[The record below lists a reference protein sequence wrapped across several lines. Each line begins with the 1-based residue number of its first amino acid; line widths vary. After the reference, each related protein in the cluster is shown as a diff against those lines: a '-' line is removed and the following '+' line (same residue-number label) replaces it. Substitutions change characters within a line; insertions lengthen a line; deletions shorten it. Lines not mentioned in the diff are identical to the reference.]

1 MRKLLLPLLLSFA
14 MTANAADAP
23 AGADEFKQGQTL
35 YDAGKQAEGL
45 AKLEAA
51 AEAGHAQALAM
62 LGWLYL
68 NTNEGLPERDAER
81 GIAYYRQAAEAG
93 SAEAANNLAI
103 HYTHAIGVPLDKTL
117 GLQWFLR
124 AAALGHAP
132 AMTSIGLFYETGTVV
147 PAYPAQAQDWYH
159 KAAKAGDAQGMYNL
173 GMFLARGVTG
183 PADVERGR
191 KWLEAAAAKGEPAAK
206 EALAKLDAGE
216 PLVPA
221 AAGPE
226 ADSEPAPEASTD
238 ADSE

>member
-1 MRKLLLPLLLSFA
+1 MRKLLLPLMLSLSLVA
-14 MTANAADAP
+14 TAADTP
-23 AGADEFKQGQTL
+23 AGEADFKQGQAL
-35 YDAGKQAEGL
+35 YDGGNQEEGL
-45 AKLEAA
+45 AKLLAA
-51 AEAGHAQALAM
+51 AEAGHVPAMAM

-68 NTNEGLPERDAER
+68 NTAEGLPQRDAEL
-81 GIAYYRQAAEAG
+81 GIRYYRQAAEAG

-103 HYTHAIGVPLDKTL
+103 HYTHGIGVPRDPTL

-124 AAALGHAP
+124 AASLGHAP

-147 PAYPAQAQDWYH
+147 PADPAQAQDWYH

-173 GMFLARGVTG
+173 GMFLARGVAG

-191 KWLEAAAAKGEPAAK
+191 KWLQAAADKGEPAAK

-226 ADSEPAPEASTD
+226 AGSEPAPETTAD
-238 ADSE
+238 ADSK

>member
-1 MRKLLLPLLLSFA
+1 MRKLLLPLLLSLA
-14 MTANAADAP
+14 LTANAADAP
-23 AGADEFKQGQTL
+23 DGAAEFKQGQSL

-51 AEAGHAQALAM
+51 ADAGHAPAMAM

-68 NTNEGLPERDAER
+68 NNSEGLPAPDAER

-93 SAEAANNLAI
+93 NAEAANNLAI
-103 HYTHAIGVPLDKTL
+103 HYTHAIGVPLDTTL

-124 AAALGHAP
+124 AASLGHAP

-147 PAYPAQAQDWYH
+147 PADPAQAQDWYH

-191 KWLEAAAAKGEPAAK
+191 KWLQAAADKGEPAAK

-216 PLVPA
+216 PLVPDV
-221 AAGPE
+221 
-226 ADSEPAPEASTD
+226 ADPAPVAEAGAD
-238 ADSE
+238 AD